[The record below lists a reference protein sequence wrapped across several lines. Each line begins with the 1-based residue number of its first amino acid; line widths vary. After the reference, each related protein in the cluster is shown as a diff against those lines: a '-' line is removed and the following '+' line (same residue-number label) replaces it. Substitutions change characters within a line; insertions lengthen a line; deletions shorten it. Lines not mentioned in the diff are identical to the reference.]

1 MIQAA
6 LDLRLCELVEV
17 LEGFLATSEEILLK
31 TRRRSG
37 DTRQLPVSTASG
49 ADRMNKM
56 NFFPKHTVGFDGKW
70 LEMLSQGTITSTLN
84 VTRALGLSQRSD
96 ALFIFM

>member
-37 DTRQLPVSTASG
+37 DTRQLPVSTAWG
-49 ADRMNKM
+49 
-56 NFFPKHTVGFDGKW
+56 TV
-70 LEMLSQGTITSTLN
+70 TSTLN